1 MKSSISPTKIDDGV
15 PLRLV
20 PHAPDNGYL
29 FYVSDDGKI
38 GLRISPNGVET
49 VLNAIN
55 TTCENCKILSNANRK
70 QRYLHFAHPWNSN
83 EQILVSHAVYSA
95 WSGKPVP
102 LYHQIHHLNGITTD
116 NRFDNLLCVL
126 FREHR
131 SIADARQSAIKAAV
145 PDGDL
150 TRVPYDVLRR
160 LQAPHVLSDD
170 EFPAEL
176 RRELTKLNLV
186 STIYGRLTSPA

>member
-1 MKSSISPTKIDDGV
+1 MNTSIFPTKIYDGV

-20 PHAPDNGYL
+20 PHAPDNGYQ

-49 VLNAIN
+49 RINATP
-55 TTCENCKILSNANRK
+55 TTCENCRILSDAKRK
-70 QRYLHFAHPWNSN
+70 QRYLQFKDAFGYHNP
-83 EQILVSHAVYSA
+83 ILASHAVYSA
-95 WSGKPVP
+95 WTGKPVP

-160 LQAPHVLSDD
+160 LQDPHVLSDD

-176 RRELTKLNLV
+176 QRELTKLNLV
-186 STIYGRLTSPA
+186 STIHGRLTSPA

>member
-1 MKSSISPTKIDDGV
+1 MNPSILPAKIYDGV

-38 GLRISPNGVET
+38 GLRIASNGVET
-49 VLNAIN
+49 VVNASP
-55 TTCENCKILSNANRK
+55 TTYPNNKNKTNAKRV
-70 QRYLHFAHPWNSN
+70 QRYLYFYDIWGHH
-83 EQILVSHAVYSA
+83 EGILVSHAVYSA

-145 PDGDL
+145 PNGDL

-160 LQAPHVLSDD
+160 LQAPRVLSDD
-170 EFPAEL
+170 EFQTEL
-176 RRELTKLNLV
+176 AQ
-186 STIYGRLTSPA
+186 LTSSNDQALSRND

>member
-1 MKSSISPTKIDDGV
+1 MKPSILPTKIYDGV

-20 PHAPDNGYL
+20 PHAPDNGYQ
-29 FYVSDDGKI
+29 FYVANDG
-38 GLRISPNGVET
+38 RINGEMRGICITPNGAQNII
-49 VLNAIN
+49 NAKP
-55 TTCENCKILSNANRK
+55 TTCPNSANQSDAQRK
-70 QRYLHFAHPWNSN
+70 QRYCQFRDAWGHHDG
-83 EQILVSHAVYSA
+83 ILVSHAVYSA

-131 SIADARQSAIKAAV
+131 TIADVRQRAIQAAV

-150 TRVPYDVLRR
+150 TRIPYDVLRR
-160 LQAPHVLSDD
+160 LQAPHLLSDD
-170 EFPAEL
+170 EFQTEL
-176 RRELTKLNLV
+176 AQ
-186 STIYGRLTSPA
+186 LTSSNDQALSRND

>member
-1 MKSSISPTKIDDGV
+1 MKSSISPTKIYDGV

-20 PHAPDNGYL
+20 PHAPDNGYQ
-29 FYVSDDGKI
+29 FYASFDGTI

-49 VLNAIN
+49 VVKATN
-55 TTCENCKILSNANRK
+55 TTCENCKVLSNANRK
-70 QRYLHFAHPWNSN
+70 QRYLHFAQAWGLREH
-83 EQILVSHAVYSA
+83 ILVSHAVYRA
-95 WSGKPVP
+95 WSGKPIP

-131 SIADARQSAIKAAV
+131 TIADVRQSAIKAAV

-160 LQAPHVLSDD
+160 LQDPRVLSD
-170 EFPAEL
+170 AEL
-176 RRELTKLNLV
+176 RRELTKL
-186 STIYGRLTSPA
+186 TSSNDQ

>member
-1 MKSSISPTKIDDGV
+1 MNPSILPTKIYDGV

-20 PHAPDNGYL
+20 PHAPDNGYQ

-55 TTCENCKILSNANRK
+55 TTCENCKILSDANRM

-83 EQILVSHAVYSA
+83 EQILVSHAVYRA
-95 WSGKPVP
+95 WSGKPIP

-131 SIADARQSAIKAAV
+131 SIADVRQRAIQAAV

-176 RRELTKLNLV
+176 RRELTKL
-186 STIYGRLTSPA
+186 TSSNDQALSRNH

>member
-1 MKSSISPTKIDDGV
+1 MNQSIFPTKIYDGV

-29 FYVSDDGKI
+29 FYVSFDGSI
-38 GLRISPNGVET
+38 GLRIAPNGIET
-49 VLNAIN
+49 RINATP
-55 TTCENCKILSNANRK
+55 TTCENCRILSDAKRK
-70 QRYLHFAHPWNSN
+70 QRYLQFKDAFGYHNP
-83 EQILVSHAVYSA
+83 ILASHAVYSA
-95 WSGKPVP
+95 WSGKSVP

-126 FREHR
+126 IREHR

-145 PDGDL
+145 PNGDL

-160 LQAPHVLSDD
+160 LQAPRVLSDD
-170 EFPAEL
+170 EFQTEL
-176 RRELTKLNLV
+176 AQ
-186 STIYGRLTSPA
+186 LTSSNDQALSRND

>member
-1 MKSSISPTKIDDGV
+1 MNQSIFPTKIYDGV

-20 PHAPDNGYL
+20 PHAPDNGYQ

-38 GLRISPNGVET
+38 GLRIALNGKQAIVNATTDTTPNS
-49 VLNAIN
+49 
-55 TTCENCKILSNANRK
+55 KYNANRK
-70 QRYLHFAHPWNSN
+70 QRYLTFRHPWNDN

-131 SIADARQSAIKAAV
+131 SIADVRKRAIQAAV
-145 PDGDL
+145 PNGDL
-150 TRVPYDVLRR
+150 TSVSFDVLRR

-186 STIYGRLTSPA
+186 STIYGRFPSPA

>member
-1 MKSSISPTKIDDGV
+1 MNQSIFPTKIYDGV

-29 FYVSDDGKI
+29 FYVSFDGSI
-38 GLRISPNGVET
+38 GLRIAPNGKQALV
-49 VLNAIN
+49 NA
-55 TTCENCKILSNANRK
+55 TTDTTPNSKYNANRK

-83 EQILVSHAVYSA
+83 EQILVSHAVYRA
-95 WSGKPVP
+95 WSGKPIP

-160 LQAPHVLSDD
+160 LQAPRVLPDAD
-170 EFPAEL
+170 FPAEL
-176 RRELTKLNLV
+176 QRELAKLNLV
-186 STIYGRLTSPA
+186 STIHGRLTSPA

>member
-1 MKSSISPTKIDDGV
+1 MNQSILPAKIYDGV

-20 PHAPDNGYL
+20 PHAPENGYQ

-49 VLNAIN
+49 RINATP
-55 TTCENCKILSNANRK
+55 TTCENCRILSDAKRK
-70 QRYLHFAHPWNSN
+70 QRYLQLKDAFGYHNP
-83 EQILVSHAVYSA
+83 ILASHAVYSA
-95 WSGKPVP
+95 WTGKPVP

-160 LQAPHVLSDD
+160 LQAPRVLSDD

-176 RRELTKLNLV
+176 RRELTKL
-186 STIYGRLTSPA
+186 TSN

>member
-1 MKSSISPTKIDDGV
+1 MNQSIFPTKIYDGV

-29 FYVSDDGKI
+29 FYVSFDGSI
-38 GLRISPNGVET
+38 GLRIAPDGVET
-49 VLNAIN
+49 RVNATP
-55 TTCENCKILSNANRK
+55 TTCENCKILSNANRM
-70 QRYLHFAHPWNSN
+70 QRYWQFKQAWGLREH
-83 EQILVSHAVYSA
+83 ILASHAVYSA

-131 SIADARQSAIKAAV
+131 SIADVRQRDIQAAV
-145 PDGDL
+145 PNGDL
-150 TRVPYDVLRR
+150 TRVSFDVLRR
-160 LQAPHVLSDD
+160 LQDPRVLSDD

-186 STIYGRLTSPA
+186 STIHGRLTSPA

>member
-1 MKSSISPTKIDDGV
+1 MNPSIFPTKIYDGV

-38 GLRISPNGVET
+38 GLRIAPNGKQAIV
-49 VLNAIN
+49 NA
-55 TTCENCKILSNANRK
+55 TTDTTPNSKYNANRK
-70 QRYLHFAHPWNSN
+70 QRYLTFRHPWNDN
-83 EQILVSHAVYSA
+83 EQILVSHAVYRA

-131 SIADARQSAIKAAV
+131 SIADVRQRDIQAAV
-145 PDGDL
+145 PNGDL
-150 TRVPYDVLRR
+150 TRVSFDVLRR
-160 LQAPHVLSDD
+160 LQDPRVLSDD

-176 RRELTKLNLV
+176 QTLNVEHNLKN
-186 STIYGRLTSPA
+186 T